1 MMNDGNDRIVDIDL
15 KKFFDTVRTNI
26 SFYNWKMEYCDW
38 VLITILVN
46 NMDIFD
52 TDEEIEALMIG
63 LFIEAKNSSPIFN
76 LFCNATVWVHDKISS
91 GYDALK
97 YFYEFL

>member
-1 MMNDGNDRIVDIDL
+1 
-15 KKFFDTVRTNI
+15 
-26 SFYNWKMEYCDW
+26 MEYCDW

-52 TDEEIEALMIG
+52 TDEEIEALMIS
-63 LFIEAKNSSPIFN
+63 LFIEAKKSSPIFN